1 MPQYPSMNSPI
12 RYELGADRV
21 VTVTFDAP
29 GAPVNTMTEAWIRA
43 FHEML
48 DRLEAERE
56 NYDGVILASAKK
68 TFFAGAELKDVLQF
82 KPTDGPRVFEWL
94 QAVKRDLRRLE
105 KLGKPVVACLAGTA
119 LGGGF
124 EIALSCHCRI
134 CVDDPRIQLGQP
146 EVSIGLLPAAGGTTK
161 FVRLLGLQAAFPYLV
176 EGRLMTPAEAAQL
189 GLLQGLAVNLD
200 GLFSM
205 AREWI
210 RANPAPVQPWDE
222 KNYRIPGGTP
232 SSPKVAQMLAIAPA
246 MLVDKTRGLYPAPA
260 AILAA
265 MVEGAEVDFDTALRI
280 ESRHFARLAVG
291 QVAKNM
297 ITAFHFNLSAIRSG
311 ASRPKGVPRWRPAKV
326 GVLGAGMMGAGIA
339 WACASRGLD
348 CALADVSA
356 EKAAAGKAV
365 SETLAAGRVKRGRM
379 DEREAATLLERIT
392 PTASYD
398 ALAGSDVII
407 EAVFEQRALKAQVT
421 RQAEPKL
428 AAGGIFA
435 SNTSTLPITGLAE
448 ASARPERFVGLHF
461 FSPVDKMRL
470 VEIIKGAKTS
480 PETLAKAYDLVLAI
494 GKTPIVVN
502 DARGFFT
509 SRTFGTYVMEG
520 CTMLEEGIPAAVIEN
535 AARLAGM
542 PVGPLAVID
551 ETSLSLSVHVM
562 EQTEADLRA
571 EGKAAVAPPGQ
582 QVIVRMV
589 KEFKRP
595 GRAAGAGFYDYP
607 QGGRKRLWPELA
619 RIFGKPGARYDLD
632 TLKDRFL
639 YRQAIETARCLEE
652 GVLETVHDANI
663 GSIFGIG
670 FPAWTGGAAQF
681 INHVG
686 AKAFAERADAL
697 ANACG
702 ERFTPPAIV
711 REKAQRGEAF
721 V

>member
-1 MPQYPSMNSPI
+1 MTSPI
-12 RYELGADRV
+12 RYDLGADRV
-21 VTVTFDAP
+21 VTVAFDAP
-29 GAPVNTMTEAWIRA
+29 DAAVNTMTEAWIKA
-43 FHEML
+43 FHETL

-56 NYDGVILASAKK
+56 RYDGVILASAKK
-68 TFFAGAELKDVLQF
+68 TFFAGAELKDVLQWT
-82 KPTDGPRVFEWL
+82 PADGPRVFEWL
-94 QAVKRDLRRLE
+94 EAVKRDLRRLE
-105 KLGKPVVACLAGTA
+105 QLGRPVVACLAGTA

-146 EVSIGLLPAAGGTTK
+146 EVTIGLLPAAGGTTK
-161 FVRLLGLQAAFPYLV
+161 LVRLLGLQAAFPYLV
-176 EGRLMTPAEAAQL
+176 EGRLMTPGEAAKL
-189 GLLQGLAVNLD
+189 GLLQGLAANPE
-200 GLFSM
+200 GLESM

-222 KNYRIPGGTP
+222 KSFRIPGGTP

-246 MLVDKTRGLYPAPA
+246 MLVDKTRGLYPAPE

-265 MVEGAEVDFDTALRI
+265 MVEGAEVDFETALRI
-280 ESRHFARLAVG
+280 ESRHFAKLAVG

-311 ASRPKGVPRWRPAKV
+311 ASRPKDVPRWKPAKV
-326 GVLGAGMMGAGIA
+326 GILGAGMMGGGIA
-339 WACASRGLD
+339 WACASRGID
-348 CALADVSA
+348 CVLKDVSDD
-356 EKAAAGKAV
+356 KAAAGKGT
-365 SETLAAGRVKRGRM
+365 SEKLAADRVKRGRM
-379 DEREAATLLERIT
+379 DAREAAALLARIT
-392 PTASYD
+392 PSASND
-398 ALAGSDVII
+398 ALGGCDLIV

-421 RQAEPKL
+421 REAEPKL
-428 AAGGIFA
+428 APGGIFA

-448 ASARPERFVGLHF
+448 ASAHPERFIGLHF

-470 VEIIKGAKTS
+470 VEIIKGARTS
-480 PETLAKAYDLVLAI
+480 PETLAKAYDTVLAI

-520 CTMLEEGIPAAVIEN
+520 CAMLEEGIPAAVIEN

-542 PVGPLAVID
+542 PVGPLAVLD
-551 ETSLSLSVHVM
+551 ETSLALSVHVM
-562 EQTEADLRA
+562 EQTEADLKA
-571 EGKAAVAPPGQ
+571 EGKATVAPPGQ
-582 QVIVRMV
+582 GVIVRMV
-589 KEFKRP
+589 KEFKRA

-607 QGGRKRLWPELA
+607 QGGRKSLWPELGK
-619 RIFGKPGARYDLD
+619 IFGKPEARYALAE
-632 TLKDRFL
+632 LKDRFL

-670 FPAWTGGAAQF
+670 FPAWTGGALQF

-686 AKAFAERADAL
+686 AAAFVERADAL
-697 ANACG
+697 AKTCG
-702 ERFTPPAIV
+702 ERFAPPAIV
-711 REKAQRGEAF
+711 RAKAKGGALFR
-721 V
+721 